1 MRTTAFFAAATAA
14 IACSTAAAQVPLSLP
29 PEKMNVHTPESLAK
43 AVAEREA
50 KANEGKPAKAKPKE
64 DAPAAPTVSA
74 LDPGAPNTAEGRF
87 LPKWVLLRSGHLDQ
101 RDIMKD
107 AAGYLWRKFGAS
119 GRFSFTEVVAVV
131 DTKADVYKYKRN
143 RIADNDLSE
152 RMELAN
158 WCLRHVMVEE
168 ATEEAKAVL
177 KIDPKNAKAIQ
188 FLKRLQSEEGRQKA
202 AAEGGSAPGGGG
214 NLAGDAAGFGD
225 DALNMFTKNIQLIL
239 MNKCGNCHANPRH
252 EGAFQLASTKRP
264 NPASTSRNFKAA
276 ESFVDLKNPSRSKL
290 LEMALTPHGG
300 VKSGV
305 APFAGPN
312 DVAFKNLRKWTITLA
327 KNWHEAFAQPDDMP
341 FIANDD
347 LPDWSIRRPTAAPPK
362 KNTAVASKMKPA
374 PDQPGFT
381 SAAADDAPPPR
392 PSLMN
397 APKKKAAAPKV
408 PEGDPLDPD
417 DFNKKE
423 VGETNPPPE
432 RTEPPKPSQSEAPK
446 PSKQEAPK
454 PSGAAAGDLHRDLY
468 DGVPASW
475 KKK

>member
-14 IACSTAAAQVPLSLP
+14 LACSTAAAQVPLSLP

-143 RIADNDLSE
+143 RIADNDLTE

-168 ATEEAKAVL
+168 ATEEARAVL
-177 KIDPKNAKAIQ
+177 KIDPKNAKAVQ

-202 AAEGGSAPGGGG
+202 AAEGVAASGG

-252 EGAFQLASTKRP
+252 EGAFQLATVKRP

-300 VKSGV
+300 SKNAT

-312 DVAFKNLRKWTITLA
+312 DLAFKSLRKWTITLA

-347 LPDWSIRRPTAAPPK
+347 LPDWSTRRPNAVPPK

-381 SAAADDAPPPR
+381 SAAADDAPPQR

-397 APKKKAAAPKV
+397 APKKKTAAPKA

-423 VGETNPPPE
+423 VGETNPPSE
-432 RTEPPKPSQSEAPK
+432 RTEPPKQSQSETPK
-446 PSKQEAPK
+446 PTKTEATK